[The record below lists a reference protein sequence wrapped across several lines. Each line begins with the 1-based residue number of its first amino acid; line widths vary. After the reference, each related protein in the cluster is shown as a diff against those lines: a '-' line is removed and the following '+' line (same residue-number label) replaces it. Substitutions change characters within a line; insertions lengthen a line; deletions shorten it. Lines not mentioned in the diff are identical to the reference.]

1 MGEHFDKLKI
11 GEFFEVEGEAFKK
24 TSELM
29 FESVAGRI
37 EQMIDPIWDKKLG
50 RTQAEKDAAAAKTT
64 VDTSVKMVPSSESP
78 DVDPSVVK

>member
-29 FESVAGRI
+29 FESIAGRI

-50 RTQAEKDAAAAKTT
+50 RTVAEKAALAVKPV
-64 VDTSVKMVPSSESP
+64 VDTSATIVAGTPTDELLGK
-78 DVDPSVVK
+78 